1 MYQLKCVMC
10 HAEWNERETATTC
23 KSCNGALDV
32 VMNLEEIA
40 EKINRFHLEKSPLS
54 AAKYLD
60 FYPIKNRK
68 MIVSLDE
75 GNTPLARAKKIGE
88 KYGIDQLFVK
98 NEGANPTGVFKD
110 RGSLVEVSKAKEL
123 GAKAIC
129 VASTGNM
136 AASVAA
142 YAARA
147 ELPCFVFVP
156 EGTPIGKLAQTLS
169 YGGKIV
175 QIRGTYADC
184 VEMAQ
189 KIAEEKGYYL
199 AGDYAFRAE
208 GAKST
213 AYEII
218 EQLHW
223 RAPDVVIC
231 PVGCG
236 TNLAGIFKGF
246 EEFYALGLIEKIPK
260 MIAVQPINCDTV
272 CAAFLGNETRF
283 TKVENPK
290 TVASAVGI
298 GVPQD
303 DIKCFSAL
311 RKSKGYAET
320 ATEEE
325 ILSAQK
331 LLASTES
338 IFVEP
343 SGAIPIAVLPKLLS
357 KNIIQKN
364 DVVVAIATGV
374 GLKDPKAAL
383 GGFSEPI
390 SVDPNLSAI
399 QHFLETGTP
408 QISEKAV
415 ISREKIAFETIPS
428 EEEIRKIL
436 EEYFEYSAEKNL
448 LQKVETEIELFL
460 RRGKE
465 ITFADLLGILEE
477 EIEMESIPISPL
489 QIKDFEVLDSAQK
502 APTARIEILFE
513 NEVLTGESNGVGPVD
528 ALLNA
533 LKKATLQKT
542 EFFPSLQDYE
552 VNILGGLTSAVV
564 RVKIQ
569 MTNGEAEIMTSA
581 SNPDI
586 VVASLSAFVKGFNM
600 LFSRQK

>member
-1 MYQLKCVMC
+1 MYELRCVVC
-10 HAEWNERETATTC
+10 DTKWDERETATNC
-23 KSCNGALDV
+23 KICNGALDV
-32 VMNLEEIA
+32 KMNLEEIA
-40 EKINRFHLEKSPLS
+40 EKLNRFHLEKSPLS

-60 FYPIKNRK
+60 FYPIRNRK
-68 MIVSLDE
+68 LIVSLDE

-88 KYGIDQLFVK
+88 KYGISHLFVK

-156 EGTPIGKLAQTLS
+156 EGTPIGKMAQTLS

-189 KIAEEKGYYL
+189 KIAEKKGYYL

-213 AYEII
+213 AYEIV

-260 MIAVQPINCDTV
+260 MIAVQPSACDTV
-272 CAAFLGNETRF
+272 CEAFLSKKERF

-303 DIKCFSAL
+303 DIKCFQAL
-311 RKSKGYAET
+311 TKSRGFAQT
-320 ATEEE
+320 ASEEE

-343 SGAIPIAVLPKLLS
+343 SGAIPIAVLPALLNT
-357 KNIIQKN
+357 KIIHKD

-390 SVDPNLSAI
+390 SVDPKIESI
-399 QHFLETGTP
+399 EHFLETGTP
-408 QISEKAV
+408 KISEKAV
-415 ISREKIAFETIPS
+415 SSREKIAFETLPS
-428 EEEIRKIL
+428 ESEIRSLL
-436 EEYFEYSAEKNL
+436 EEYFEYSAGKNL
-448 LQKVETEIELFL
+448 LQKVEMEIELFL

-477 EIEMESIPISPL
+477 EIEMESVPLSPL
-489 QIKDFEVLDSAQK
+489 QIKDFEVSDGALK
-502 APTARIEILFE
+502 NPHARIEILFDGVE
-513 NEVLTGESNGVGPVD
+513 ISAESSGVGPVD

-533 LKKATLQKT
+533 LKNATAQRT
-542 EFFPSLQDYE
+542 DFFPTLKDYE
-552 VNILGGLTSAVV
+552 VNILGGLTNAVV
-564 RVKIQ
+564 RVKTK
-569 MTNGEAEIMTSA
+569 MTDGNAEILTSA

-600 LFSRQK
+600 LFSRKS